1 MTDLAY
7 ERPQESEGAEV
18 NLTLT
23 PSVAPEEILDV
34 YPAAQSLRRIRHLAG
49 PFPSVHPC
57 IGADPRGLRKA

>member
-1 MTDLAY
+1 M
-7 ERPQESEGAEV
+7 

-34 YPAAQSLRRIRHLAG
+34 YRAAEGLRRIRHLTG
-49 PFPSVHPC
+49 PLPSVHPR